1 LKITASR
8 SNLRARTQGG
18 QVDIRRLNIFC
29 KVVELKSFTRASEAV
44 LLSQP
49 TISENIR
56 LLEETF
62 GEKLLDRLGRE
73 VQPTPAGRVL
83 YQYARRILQLRD
95 EAQQALRQFRG
106 DLAGTL
112 ALGSSTIPGAYLLP
126 SLVESFQSRHPTIR
140 LCLKIGGST
149 QIIQDLLHGE
159 VELAVVGALLKDH
172 LLDCEEFFADE
183 LVLVVNARHPWA
195 GRVSVAPQELSGQP
209 FILRA
214 GGSGTRL
221 VTAQAL
227 KDAGFDP
234 VNLQVVAEMGSTEA
248 VRQCVKAG
256 LGISILSSLAVAEDV
271 RQGALSV
278 VPFQGLTIERPLY
291 LVKRKN
297 RQLSPIGHLFF
308 NHLRGQQREA
318 PAAVGDE
325 L

>member
-1 LKITASR
+1 
-8 SNLRARTQGG
+8 
-18 QVDIRRLNIFC
+18 VDIRRLNIFC
-29 KVVELKSFTRASEAV
+29 KVVELKSFTRASETV

-56 LLEETF
+56 LLEEAF

-73 VQPTPAGRVL
+73 VQPTPAGRIL

-112 ALGSSTIPGAYLLP
+112 ALGASTIPGAYLLP
-126 SLVESFQSRHPTIR
+126 GLVESFQGRHPAIR
-140 LCLKIGGST
+140 LRLKIGGSA
-149 QIIQDLLHGE
+149 QIVQDLLQGE

-172 LLDCEEFFADE
+172 LLDSEELFADE
-183 LVLVVNARHPWA
+183 LVLIVHPRHPWS
-195 GRVSVAPQELSGQP
+195 GRTSVAPQELSNQP
-209 FILRA
+209 FIQRES
-214 GGSGTRL
+214 GSGTRL

-227 KDAGFDP
+227 KDAGVDSA
-234 VNLQVVAEMGSTEA
+234 NLQVVAEMGSTEA

-256 LGISILSSLAVAEDV
+256 LGLSILSSLAVAEDV

-278 VPFQGLTIERPLY
+278 VPLRGLTIRRPLY
-291 LVKRKN
+291 LVQRKN

-308 NHLRGQQREA
+308 NHLCDGRRLP
-318 PAAVGDE
+318 PADFGDKP
-325 L
+325 